1 MSLLSN
7 TVSAS
12 GIYNNV
18 VDSVKI
24 NDELD
29 NEWHCFMSWI
39 NIYWQLIR
47 MRF

>member
-29 NEWHCFMSWI
+29 NE
-39 NIYWQLIR
+39 
-47 MRF
+47 